1 MIADLTTLLT
11 SRETKIVGQTWGKSR
26 HTARQPAVLAGT

>member
-1 MIADLTTLLT
+1 MIADLARLLT

-26 HTARQPAVLAGT
+26 STRRQTAASGGT